1 MVCFVRP
8 SVYNNSLLTD
18 RLSLPQETGFG
29 KTFSFTFSVRH
40 VRSLRGTIN
49 GPASIELY
57 GSLFSFS
64 IV

>member
-18 RLSLPQETGFG
+18 RLSLPQETGFC

-49 GPASIELY
+49 GPLQLSYMAHYFHFL
-57 GSLFSFS
+57 
-64 IV
+64 